1 MKHLITTLILL
12 IATAVVTIFYFKNL
26 NPPGKRPVEVMQH
39 IPADAS
45 LIAEFSNDEGFYEA
59 FNGNQLLT
67 SIAGQTKTTELDA
80 LRKHLLNNAVLKPY
94 FENQPIY
101 VSIHP
106 STANQVDFLLTTSVE
121 KPLQGSLIDQLK
133 GIDSVK
139 INEVKRGD
147 KQLYQI
153 DITGLN
159 RPFYLTEY
167 EHHIFRGSF
176 SEELIDRS
184 ANYDFKKD
192 NHTFLQLSEQQHNN
206 AMAILY
212 INYTQLQPLFQQ
224 LFSSNNP
231 DLFRAFRMLPA
242 QAALSLN
249 YKSNALMLNGL
260 TQLDLKQPI
269 SYLNLFSD
277 QQPVENH
284 LKEIF
289 PATTA
294 YSTTFAVSS
303 PNKFIKDLDLWNE
316 KSGNKEKKKE
326 LFKQIKTETGVNFDK
341 EFNDQLGKEFTVLT
355 TRFEEK
361 IAIIEVTNGQQLF
374 PSLMNISTQV
384 SDNIGQL
391 NYSKVPFYLLGDA
404 FGIFNKP
411 YFMLINNYL
420 ILANTASEL
429 RSYYESYNNQKFL
442 NKTESYNDFDL
453 LLSERSNVAF
463 FINFKNMKSV
473 FKRDLKP
480 AFYDASQKNDP
491 GFKNYYA
498 ASYQL
503 IAADKN
509 YYTNFCMK
517 LAKADS
523 AKTGE

>member
-12 IATAVVTIFYFKNL
+12 IATAVVTVFYFKNL

-59 FNGNQLLT
+59 FSGNQLLT
-67 SIAGQTKTTELDA
+67 AIAGQTKTTELDA
-80 LRKHLLNNAVLKPY
+80 LRKHLLNNAALKPY

-106 STANQVDFLLTTSVE
+106 STADRVDFLLTTSFD
-121 KPLQGSLIDQLK
+121 KSPKGSLIDLLK

-139 INEVKRGD
+139 VQQIKRGD
-147 KQLYQI
+147 KQVFEI
-153 DITGLN
+153 DITGLG
-159 RPFYLTEY
+159 RPFYLIES

-176 SEELIDRS
+176 AEELIDKS
-184 ANYDFKKD
+184 ANYDYKKEK
-192 NHTFLQLSEQQHNN
+192 HSFLQLSEQQHNN

-212 INYTQLQPLFQQ
+212 VNYTQLQPLFQQ
-224 LFSSNNP
+224 LFISSNP
-231 DLFRAFRMLPA
+231 DLFRAFRILPG

-249 YKSNALMLNGL
+249 YKSNALMFNGL
-260 TQLDLKQPI
+260 TRLDLKQPI
-269 SYLNLFSD
+269 SYLNLFAS

-284 LKEIF
+284 LNEIF

-294 YSTTFAVSS
+294 YSTTFAVSN
-303 PNKFIKDLDLWNE
+303 PNKFIKDLAAWNE
-316 KSGNKEKKKE
+316 KSGNKQKKQD

-355 TRFEEK
+355 TRFQEK
-361 IAIIEVTNGQQLF
+361 IAIIEVNNGQQLF
-374 PSLMNISTQV
+374 PSLMNISTAV

-411 YFMLINNYL
+411 YFTVINNYL
-420 ILANTASEL
+420 VLANTASEI

-463 FINFKNMKSV
+463 FINFKNMKQV

-480 AFYDASQKNDP
+480 GFYDTFQKNDP

-503 IAADKN
+503 IASDKN
-509 YYTNFCMK
+509 FYTNFCMK

-523 AKTGE
+523 TKTSE